1 MPTKQTAY
9 ADRHGANPGDVLHTD
24 YVTGAKTRLGR
35 WTADVTPTDRYQAR
49 VALPTR
55 STHSPHED
63 LEPWQITAYR
73 IEAHDAIRAEMRAN
87 EENPTYIRRFRINQ
101 TPVVSHLDHNGHTFA
116 VLTFTEE

>member
-1 MPTKQTAY
+1 MPTNQTSY

-24 YVTGAKTRLGR
+24 YATGAKTRLGR
-35 WTADVTPTDRYQAR
+35 WTAAVTAADRYQAR

-55 STHSPHED
+55 NTYRLYEN

-73 IEAHDAIRAEMRAN
+73 NHAHAAIRAEMKAN
-87 EENPTYIRRFRINQ
+87 EEDPAYIRRFRTNQ
-101 TPVVSHLDHNGHTFA
+101 TPAVSYLDHNGRTFA